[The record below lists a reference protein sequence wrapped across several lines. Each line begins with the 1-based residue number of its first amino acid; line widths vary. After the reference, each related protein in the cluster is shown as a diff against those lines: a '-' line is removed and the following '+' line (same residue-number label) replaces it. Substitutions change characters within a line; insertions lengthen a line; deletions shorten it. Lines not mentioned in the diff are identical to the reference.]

1 MTPAAAAIAERL
13 AAVRATIPA
22 RVRLIAVT
30 KTFSAEVVR
39 AAYEAGLRDFGEN
52 RVQEAIA
59 KQAELSDL
67 SGMTWH
73 LIGRLQS
80 NKSRKAL
87 EHFQWIHSID
97 SLKLAERLNLQAA
110 ELDLRPSCCLQLKL
124 RPDPNKG
131 GLTLAELQRDLSDY
145 AQMQHLNITGLM
157 AIPPQG
163 LEPDET
169 QAVFIQTQEIAKM
182 INQMAFPHLKISQ
195 LSLGMSA
202 DYPLAI
208 AAGSTMIR
216 LGTLLFGQR
225 QRRTGAQN

>member
-1 MTPAAAAIAERL
+1 MTGSAATIAERL
-13 AAVRATIPA
+13 ATVRASIPEP
-22 RVRLIAVT
+22 VRLIAVT

-67 SGMTWH
+67 SGITWH

-80 NKSRKAL
+80 NKTRKAL

-97 SLKLAERLNLQAA
+97 SLKLAERLNQQAA
-110 ELDLRPSCCLQLKL
+110 ELGQRPNCCLQLKL
-124 RPDPNKG
+124 RPDPTKG
-131 GLTLAELQRDLSDY
+131 GLTQVELQAALPHY
-145 AQMQHLNITGLM
+145 AQMQHLNIIGLM

-163 LEPDET
+163 LEPAET
-169 QAVFIQTQEIAKM
+169 MAVFTQTRSIAEM
-182 INQMAFPHLKISQ
+182 INQMAFPKLTISQ
-195 LSLGMSA
+195 LSMGMSA

-225 QRRTGAQN
+225 QSPVE